1 MSDRNVAV
9 IKLSVEHLKI
19 IINTGVQKYKNT
31 AIYCH
36 VFFGIRFLDIIFAQ
50 NYHYCAPMIQQNFI
64 KLYEESFK
72 KNWELPALTDYK
84 EASSY
89 TYGELAR
96 EIAKLHL
103 LFAELEIEKGDKIS
117 LVGKNHSSWSILFM
131 ATITYGAVIV
141 PILQEFSPDS
151 IEHIILH
158 SDSKLVFIN
167 SSLWQKVPGKQINV
181 PVFDMPA
188 FSLLKGDEAVE
199 ASLKSLDDTFSRNY
213 PGGFGKE
220 NINYANVPNED
231 VICLNYTSG
240 TTGFSKGVMITAN
253 NFAGN
258 VTYAERLR
266 LLFTGEKIL
275 AFLPMAH
282 VYGCAFDFLY
292 ALSAGVHITLLGVIP
307 TPQNLIKALQ
317 EVKPNLIITVPL
329 IFEKIYK
336 KRILPVIS
344 KSFVKLLLGVP
355 GINRMILD
363 KIKQSLVKSLG
374 GNFREVIIGGAALNA
389 EVEAFFQKIKFPF
402 TVGYGMT
409 ECAPLISYDHH
420 DDFVPTSCG
429 SVLEDIMEARIDSPD
444 PGKIP
449 GEIQVRGE
457 NVMKGYYKNPEAT
470 ATVFTDDGWLRTG
483 DSGIMRGRR
492 LFIKGRLKT
501 MILTANGQNVYP
513 EEIESKLNNL
523 PYVAESLVVLRE
535 FKLVAL
541 IYPDMAAVE
550 AAQLSVDQLPQLMNE
565 NKGILNKSVAQYE
578 KISSFELV
586 DKEFEKTPK
595 RTIKRFLYH

>member
-1 MSDRNVAV
+1 V
-9 IKLSVEHLKI
+9 IKISVEHLKI

-89 TYGELAR
+89 TYGELAK

-220 NINYANVPNED
+220 NINYADVPNDD

-266 LLFTGEKIL
+266 LLFTGERIL

-344 KSFVKLLLGVP
+344 KSFVKLLLRVP

-470 ATVFTDDGWLRTG
+470 AAVFTDDGWLRTG